1 MKTDELLYPPGTLV
15 ARWYAFR
22 HDWPYATADKAGDVR
37 VAILRVNN
45 NGYYEQIAD
54 FAVAP
59 FDLGNEDR
67 AAVQAMHWIKQQ
79 GCIYEPAAAAGDRV
93 PRKGEIIRQKLRKVA
108 Q

>member
-45 NGYYEQIAD
+45 NGYYEQASD
-54 FAVAP
+54 ALDQAAR
-59 FDLGNEDR
+59 LHLR
-67 AAVQAMHWIKQQ
+67 ACRCRW
-79 GCIYEPAAAAGDRV
+79 
-93 PRKGEIIRQKLRKVA
+93 
-108 Q
+108 

>member
-45 NGYYEQIAD
+45 NGYYEQ
-54 FAVAP
+54 
-59 FDLGNEDR
+59 GSSS
-67 AAVQAMHWIKQQ
+67 
-79 GCIYEPAAAAGDRV
+79 
-93 PRKGEIIRQKLRKVA
+93 KVA
-108 Q
+108 FTSLPLPLVIACRGRAR